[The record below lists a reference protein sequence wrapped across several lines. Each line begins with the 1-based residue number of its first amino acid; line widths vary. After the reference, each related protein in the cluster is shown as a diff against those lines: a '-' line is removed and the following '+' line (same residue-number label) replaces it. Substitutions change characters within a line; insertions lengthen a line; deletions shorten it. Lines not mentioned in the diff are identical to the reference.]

1 MTCLHSKLFEAN
13 FSSFVPLYKITERK
27 VFFTKEKTNNFGRFS
42 SILAN
47 NFRKKIDLY
56 DSPLGENILAC
67 IYAALPVLMNQYFTL
82 III

>member
-1 MTCLHSKLFEAN
+1 MICFYSKLFEAN

-47 NFRKKIDLY
+47 NFRKKIDL
-56 DSPLGENILAC
+56 
-67 IYAALPVLMNQYFTL
+67 
-82 III
+82 

>member
-1 MTCLHSKLFEAN
+1 MICLYSKLFEAN

-47 NFRKKIDLY
+47 NFRKKKLTY
-56 DSPLGENILAC
+56 RTRHLGKT
-67 IYAALPVLMNQYFTL
+67 F
-82 III
+82 